1 MCTNYSVSVWQ
12 KLSPRLRHRLYY
24 LRHERGFAQAL
35 CDYESVFQEILA
47 DLYAFPGTPHRLMLD
62 FGWTS
67 NLDSYNAAA
76 ERGWLSGA
84 RQVRLSIRW
93 FSDLQGLANAI
104 FRSRDTFETIG
115 QPEKNSFTFAQI
127 QEGVDAEEENDAAA
141 DPLRHEA
148 ACITVEMALA
158 MIVLH
163 EIGHHALGHMELGDG
178 IKFQFPEADTSVGK
192 VPENLVLCRQA
203 CEIDADRFSFSRVLA
218 LAASG
223 RGPFRSQLVSAPL
236 TGHLFNL
243 AVLAYSLVIALLHT
257 RDLSLETYESLEHP
271 HPAVRLLASQRDF
284 AEFLVKRKDLEN
296 PYRNAWQQSLR
307 VIQHNADQ
315 QRTLSLLVND
325 RPLLEKRL
333 SELQTELEHN
343 LRKSTKRYDFDT
355 AEWLG
360 N

>member
-1 MCTNYSVSVWQ
+1 MRNYGVNVWQ
-12 KLSPRLRHRLYY
+12 RLSPRLRHRLYH
-24 LRHERGFAQAL
+24 LRHERGFARAL
-35 CDYESVFQEILA
+35 CDYESVFQEILS
-47 DLYAFPGTPHRLMLD
+47 DLYAFPGTPHGLTLD

-67 NLDSYNAAA
+67 NLDSYDAAA
-76 ERGWLSGA
+76 GRGWLSGS

-104 FRSRDTFETIG
+104 FRSRDTYETIG

-127 QEGVDAEEENDAAA
+127 HQGVDAEEENDAAA
-141 DPLRHEA
+141 DPVRQEA
-148 ACITVEMALA
+148 ACVTVEMALA

-178 IKFQFPEADTSVGK
+178 IRFQFPEADTSVER

-257 RDLSLETYESLEHP
+257 RDLSVQDYESLEHP

-284 AEFLVKRKDLEN
+284 AEFLVTRRDLEN
-296 PYRNAWQQSLR
+296 SYRNAWQQSLR

-333 SELQTELEHN
+333 SELKAELEHN
-343 LRKSTKRYDFDT
+343 LRKSTRRYDFET
-355 AEWLG
+355 GKWLAG
-360 N
+360 